1 MFVILDLSLIQWLIF
16 RVHTTLAVGIYF
28 LSGSTYFYFVYMD
41 SSYFLFMHHND
52 KLHYY
57 NAALFFLCSCIL
69 FLLLLSLF
77 TPLVIQILVG
87 SMASPTRWVRSG
99 VGNSAT
105 V

>member
-1 MFVILDLSLIQWLIF
+1 MFVILDLYLIQWLIF
-16 RVHTTLAVGIYF
+16 RVHTTHAVYLFPFWIYV
-28 LSGSTYFYFVYMD
+28 FYFVYMD